1 MSEKANQ
8 TRMDQEPT
16 VTEKSSG
23 LNYLTAALEPA
34 QEKSV
39 QNRDQTTKN
48 DKS

>member
-1 MSEKANQ
+1 MSKENQ

-23 LNYLTAALEPA
+23 LNYLTANLEPA

-39 QNRDQTTKN
+39 QSRDQTTKN
-48 DKS
+48 DKG

>member
-1 MSEKANQ
+1 VSEKANQ
-8 TRMDQEPT
+8 TRMDQVPT

-23 LNYLTAALEPA
+23 LQYESAMLDPS
-34 QEKSV
+34 QEKPV